1 VSPQPPLPPNALT
14 SILFALERPK
24 KKHKNQNADKT
35 VQPSLSLM
43 QMGSLRSS
51 AARSSAGSLRV
62 DSDSD
67 DEAAAAGGGSLSGG
81 TPGASSGRFG
91 TQVACAYQQHR
102 AFTGRG
108 LHSSTIQLN
117 LSRFRHKSTP

>member
-1 VSPQPPLPPNALT
+1 
-14 SILFALERPK
+14 
-24 KKHKNQNADKT
+24 
-35 VQPSLSLM
+35 M